1 MICDAVMISDASSE
15 VPMRS
20 DSIEKFIYEQYISDF
35 AGQVDQLEDRYLGM
49 VEAASSNLALSTT
62 SWPRVRISP
71 CPPLLSSS
79 DIVVIV
85 RVMCSRWNAKTIT
98 KGIVSF
104 ADVLH
109 DIVRFY
115 LLYSWRVSL
124 LAISKVRESGMVKGF
139 PVFCRTSAGSKSK
152 IGKVYHGR
160 ARSGTLVHG
169 IWINGGRGPCGSRIR
184 ARPCRRA
191 CLWTRSRR
199 R

>member
-1 MICDAVMISDASSE
+1 MSSDKSE
-15 VPMRS
+15 LSRM
-20 DSIEKFIYEQYISDF
+20 
-35 AGQVDQLEDRYLGM
+35 LDRD
-49 VEAASSNLALSTT
+49 T
-62 SWPRVRISP
+62 VRIMVNRGEMDVRRKRWLGWWRLSP

-109 DIVRFY
+109 DVVRFY
-115 LLYSWRVSL
+115 LLYSWRVSY
-124 LAISKVRESGMVKGF
+124 LAISKVRESDMVKGF

-184 ARPCRRA
+184 ARPCRRV
-191 CLWTRSRR
+191 CPWTRSRR

>member
-1 MICDAVMISDASSE
+1 MICDAVMIPDASSE
-15 VPMRS
+15 ASMVS

-49 VEAASSNLALSTT
+49 VEAASSNLA
-62 SWPRVRISP
+62 
-71 CPPLLSSS
+71 
-79 DIVVIV
+79 
-85 RVMCSRWNAKTIT
+85 KTIT

-109 DIVRFY
+109 DVVRFY

-124 LAISKVRESGMVKGF
+124 LAISKVRESDMVKGF

-191 CLWTRSRR
+191 CPWTRSRR

>member
-1 MICDAVMISDASSE
+1 MICDAVLVPDASSE
-15 VPMRS
+15 ASMVS

-49 VEAASSNLALSTT
+49 VEAASSNLA
-62 SWPRVRISP
+62 
-71 CPPLLSSS
+71 
-79 DIVVIV
+79 
-85 RVMCSRWNAKTIT
+85 TIT

-109 DIVRFY
+109 DVVRFY

-184 ARPCRRA
+184 ARPCRRV
-191 CLWTRSRR
+191 CPWTRSRR

>member
-1 MICDAVMISDASSE
+1 MICDAVLVPDASSE
-15 VPMRS
+15 ASMVS

-49 VEAASSNLALSTT
+49 VEAASSNLA
-62 SWPRVRISP
+62 
-71 CPPLLSSS
+71 
-79 DIVVIV
+79 
-85 RVMCSRWNAKTIT
+85 SRWNAKTIT

-109 DIVRFY
+109 DVVRFY